1 MRQQEAKVEQ
11 IARTPA
17 QIGASL
23 RRFRRLS
30 GLSQT
35 ELGSKAALRQATIS
49 AIEGGEPATQLQ
61 TLTDVLAALGLELVV
76 RHRTTSSETIEDLF

>member
-1 MRQQEAKVEQ
+1 MEQ

-17 QIGASL
+17 QIGATL

-35 ELGSKAALRQATIS
+35 ELGAKAALRQATIS
-49 AIEGGEPATQLQ
+49 SIEGGEPAAQLQ

-76 RHRTTSSETIEDLF
+76 RHRTTSAATIEDLF